1 MAIRRIKNV
10 SEPFVLDNIIASTV
24 NDAMQI
30 LAAKALEG
38 RQRVQRKYHP
48 SKTTVFVGGR
58 EGADERTVKPGE
70 TIRYQFDYLKSIVV
84 DAYKRLRMNSPVDI
98 RATADRFRYKDSH
111 IIIADGQVY
120 EDPLVVPDD
129 ATEVTM
135 VNLMPYARKVELRG
149 WGKRGSVTFHAP
161 YHVYELTYSE
171 IKKYSN
177 IVNIKFT
184 WIDMPGF
191 AAGKQATRSDRS
203 RSIRYPALIIS
214 LR

>member
-1 MAIRRIKNV
+1 MAIRRIRNL
-10 SEPFVLDNIIASTV
+10 SETITVQDITDDILGAFAQRAIIERDRVVKRYKPT
-24 NDAMQI
+24 
-30 LAAKALEG
+30 
-38 RQRVQRKYHP
+38 RVQKW
-48 SKTTVFVGGR
+48 VGNR
-58 EGADERTVKPGE
+58 EEADERTVKMGE
-70 TIRYQFDYLKSIVV
+70 SIRYHFDYMKSIVI
-84 DAYKRLRMNSPVDI
+84 DAHKRLRQNSPVDT

-171 IKKYSN
+171 LKKYSN

>member
-1 MAIRRIKNV
+1 MAIRRIRNL
-10 SEPFVLDNIIASTV
+10 SETITVQDITDDILGAFAQRAIIERDRVVKRYKPT
-24 NDAMQI
+24 
-30 LAAKALEG
+30 
-38 RQRVQRKYHP
+38 RVQKW
-48 SKTTVFVGGR
+48 VGNR
-58 EGADERTVKPGE
+58 EEADERTVKMGE
-70 TIRYQFDYLKSIVV
+70 SIRYHFDYMKSIVI
-84 DAYKRLRMNSPVDI
+84 DAHKRLRQNSPVDT